1 MKKYALGL
9 DYGTLSVRALL
20 LDLESCEEAAT
31 AVYEYP
37 HGVMTETL
45 PDGTAL
51 PADFALEHPQDF
63 LDGLEVVVR
72 EVMKGVAPEEV
83 VGIGVDIT
91 SATVLFTDEK
101 GVPLCLKPEF
111 ANRPHAWMK
120 LWKHH
125 GALEEAARLQKVAEE
140 RGEKWLGYYGGW
152 ISSEL
157 FLPKAVETAV
167 KDPEA
172 FAASYN
178 ILEAADWIVWVLT
191 GEMTRSAT
199 LAGCNSN
206 YRMDT
211 GYPSKEYFKAAY
223 PQAENLPDKLVGKI
237 VRLGDT
243 AGYLTQE
250 MADKLGLKV
259 GTPVGASIVDSH
271 AGVIGCGAASVGDMV
286 AVFGTTTNN
295 MLNAVEGEGIYG
307 IQSSSMDANVPGLYG
322 YEGGQNCVGDAFAW
336 FAENCVPKA
345 YYDAAKAA
353 GMPIQAY
360 LTEKAALLKPGE
372 SGLLALD
379 WFNGVRSPLMDFSL
393 TASIVGLTIRTKPE
407 EIYRALLESTVFG
420 NKRIIDTYEAAGHPV
435 NRIIAS
441 GGIPLKNPLIMQ
453 IYADVCNR
461 DIYLC
466 GTMQGCALG
475 SAILGAS
482 AAGKEHT
489 GCETFKELTEK
500 YVILSDVSYHPIP
513 ENVERYRKLYEQYL
527 RLSEQ
532 MVAADSVGRE
542 LLKLKGE

>member
-20 LDLESCEEAAT
+20 LDLETGAEAAT
-31 AVYEYP
+31 CVYEYP

-45 PDGTAL
+45 PDGTVL
-51 PADFALEHPQDF
+51 PSDFALEHPQDF
-63 LDGLEVVVR
+63 LDGLEYVVHG
-72 EVMKGVAPEEV
+72 VMQGIAPEQV
-83 VGIGVDIT
+83 VGIGLDIT
-91 SATVLFTDEK
+91 SATVLFTDDK

-111 ANRPHAWMK
+111 ENRPHAWMK

-125 GALEEAARLQKVAEE
+125 GALEEAARLQAVAEE
-140 RGEKWLGYYGGW
+140 RGESWLNYYGGW

-167 KDPEA
+167 KDPEV
-172 FAASYN
+172 FAATYN

-191 GEMTRSAT
+191 GEMTRSIT

-206 YRMDT
+206 YRVDT
-211 GYPSKEYFKAAY
+211 GYPSAAYFKAAY
-223 PQAENLPDKLVGKI
+223 PEAEKLPEKLVGKM
-237 VRLGDT
+237 VRLGDV
-243 AGYLTQE
+243 AGYLTEE
-250 MADKLGLKV
+250 MAAKLGLMP

-286 AVFGTTTNN
+286 SVIGTSANN
-295 MLNAVEGEGIYG
+295 MLNAEPGPGISG
-307 IQSSSMDANVPGLYG
+307 IQSSCMDANVPGLYG

-336 FAENCVPKA
+336 FAHNCVPKH
-345 YYDAAKAA
+345 YQDAADAA
-353 GMPIQAY
+353 GLPIQAY
-360 LTEKAALLKPGE
+360 LTELAQKLAIGE
-372 SGLLALD
+372 SGLLILD

-407 EIYRALLESTVFG
+407 ELYRAMLESTVFG

-435 NRIIAS
+435 KRIIVS
-441 GGIPLKNPLIMQ
+441 GGIPLKNPLMMQ

-466 GTMQGCALG
+466 GTTQGCALG

-489 GCETFKELTEK
+489 GCETFEQLTRK
-500 YVILSDVSYHPIP
+500 YVTLSEVVYHPIA
-513 ENVERYRKLYEQYL
+513 ENVARYETLYRQYV
-527 RLSEQ
+527 RLCDQ
-532 MVAADSVGRE
+532 MAAPDSVGRE
-542 LLKLKGE
+542 LLKIKKG

>member
-20 LDLESCEEAAT
+20 LDLETGAEAAT
-31 AVYEYP
+31 CVFEYP
-37 HGVMTETL
+37 HGVITK
-45 PDGTAL
+45 AL
-51 PADFALEHPQDF
+51 PCGTVLPEGFALEHPQDF
-63 LDGLEVVVR
+63 LDGLEYVVHG
-72 EVMKGVAPEEV
+72 VMQGIAPEQV
-83 VGIGVDIT
+83 VGIGLDIT

-111 ANRPHAWMK
+111 ADRPHAWMK

-125 GALEEAARLQKVAEE
+125 GALEEAARLQAVAEE
-140 RGEKWLGYYGGW
+140 RGESWLNYYGGW

-167 KDPEA
+167 KDPEV
-172 FAASYN
+172 FAATFN

-191 GEMTRSAT
+191 GEMTRSIT

-206 YRMDT
+206 YRVDT
-211 GYPSKEYFKAAY
+211 GYPSAAYFKAAY
-223 PQAENLPDKLVGKI
+223 PEAEKLPEKLVGKM
-237 VRLGDT
+237 VRLGDV
-243 AGYLTQE
+243 AGYLTEQ
-250 MADKLGLKV
+250 MAEKLGLAA

-295 MLNAVEGEGIYG
+295 MINTMPGSGISG
-307 IQSSSMDANVPGLYG
+307 IQSSCMDANVPGLYG

-336 FAENCVPKA
+336 FAHNCVPKH
-345 YYDAAKAA
+345 YQDAADAA
-353 GMPIQAY
+353 GLPIQAY
-360 LTEKAALLKPGE
+360 LTELAQRLAIGE
-372 SGLLALD
+372 SGLLILD

-407 EIYRALLESTVFG
+407 ELYRAMLESTVFG
-420 NKRIIDTYEAAGHPV
+420 NKRIIDTYEAAGHSV
-435 NRIIAS
+435 KRIIAS
-441 GGIPLKNPLIMQ
+441 GGIPLKNPLLMQ

-466 GTMQGCALG
+466 GTAQGCALG

-489 GCETFKELTEK
+489 GCKTFEQLTRK
-500 YVILSDVSYHPIP
+500 YVTLSEVVYHPIA
-513 ENVERYRKLYEQYL
+513 ENVTRYEKLYRQYV
-527 RLSEQ
+527 RLCDQ
-532 MVAADSVGRE
+532 MAAPDSVGRE
-542 LLKLKGE
+542 LLKIKKG